1 MPQSYRFHLK
11 DPEESNELEEHL
23 MVVSR
28 RSFMKKASLL
38 VLATGV
44 SLGEAKSI
52 YGSDSLAGSLNP
64 QEPKPL
70 PKVENTAS
78 IVFAKSTFE
87 PYVDTVFRITSDRT
101 TAVKSILISVADIG
115 PVPDQKLQGREC
127 FVIKF
132 RGTRPLPQ
140 DRYEL
145 EHAALGKFELFLVPA
160 GKNRKRFYYQAVINR
175 LNG

>member
-1 MPQSYRFHLK
+1 
-11 DPEESNELEEHL
+11 

-28 RSFMKKASLL
+28 RSFMKNASLL
-38 VLATGV
+38 VLASGV

-52 YGSDSLAGSLNP
+52 FGNDSPAESLNP
-64 QEPKPL
+64 QEPKPI
-70 PKVENTAS
+70 PKVDNTAS

-87 PYVDTVFRITSDRT
+87 PYIDTVFRITSNRT
-101 TAVKSILISVADIG
+101 TAVKSTLIRVADIG
-115 PVPDQKLQGREC
+115 PVPDQKIPGKEC

-160 GKNRKRFYYQAVINR
+160 GKNRKGFYYQAVINR

>member
-1 MPQSYRFHLK
+1 MPQSYRFHSKTLQNQ
-11 DPEESNELEEHL
+11 NELEEHL

-28 RSFMKKASLL
+28 RSFMKKASL
-38 VLATGV
+38 VILASGV

-52 YGSDSLAGSLNP
+52 FGNDSRAKSSNP
-64 QEPKPL
+64 QNPTPTPKAA
-70 PKVENTAS
+70 NTAS

-87 PYVDTVFRITSDRT
+87 PYVDTVFRITSNRT
-101 TAVKSILISVADIG
+101 TAVKSTLIRVADIG
-115 PVPDQKLQGREC
+115 PVPDQKVPGREC

-132 RGTRPLPQ
+132 RGSRPLPQ

-160 GKNRKRFYYQAVINR
+160 GKNRKGFYYQAVINR